1 MSPPQRP
8 LVPPPRAERA
18 EWTEGTC
25 SKRSSFEVFEWGHER
40 CSDATEL
47 AELASGG
54 RSMPSRAVE
63 VLYEGERMMTMY
75 RGN

>member
-1 MSPPQRP
+1 
-8 LVPPPRAERA
+8 
-18 EWTEGTC
+18 
-25 SKRSSFEVFEWGHER
+25 
-40 CSDATEL
+40 L